1 MKVTEKK
8 AKKNK
13 IINPVNFHT
22 DRSSVRFYTSENYS
36 IFNGKNVDK
45 NKLQLLK
52 NKNSD
57 IQETSFIKELK
68 KIKSRRP
75 SITQQDNRSLD
86 KIDSPQIVAN
96 NRIGGNKSIAH
107 MLKNFTSQIIS
118 EDRSNARLTKEKKHV
133 SGQKME

>member
-86 KIDSPQIVAN
+86 KIDSP
-96 NRIGGNKSIAH
+96 
-107 MLKNFTSQIIS
+107 
-118 EDRSNARLTKEKKHV
+118 
-133 SGQKME
+133 